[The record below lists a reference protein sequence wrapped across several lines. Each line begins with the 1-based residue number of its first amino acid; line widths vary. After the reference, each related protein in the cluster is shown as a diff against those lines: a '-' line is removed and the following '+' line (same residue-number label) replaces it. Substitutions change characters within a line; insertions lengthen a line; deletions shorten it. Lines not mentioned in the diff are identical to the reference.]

1 MSQELDAAM
10 TSWLSVPTARQQS
23 SETTRVIV
31 KRGGVLGPRKDMG
44 DVSEIM
50 MLTRIVG
57 WVTRTAENE
66 RERELKPTRAIFRSW
81 HECAVV
87 PNGIR
92 RLDARGE
99 VLDETRRA
107 IPQVSCNE
115 VLTYLSQD
123 RPDIA
128 CVKKEVAK
136 LMQFQDKQRGPPLNR
151 AVQFC
156 M

>member
-1 MSQELDAAM
+1 
-10 TSWLSVPTARQQS
+10 
-23 SETTRVIV
+23 
-31 KRGGVLGPRKDMG
+31 MG

-57 WVTRTAENE
+57 WVTRTATE

-107 IPQVSCNE
+107 VSCNE

-123 RPDIA
+123 RP
-128 CVKKEVAK
+128 
-136 LMQFQDKQRGPPLNR
+136 
-151 AVQFC
+151 
-156 M
+156 